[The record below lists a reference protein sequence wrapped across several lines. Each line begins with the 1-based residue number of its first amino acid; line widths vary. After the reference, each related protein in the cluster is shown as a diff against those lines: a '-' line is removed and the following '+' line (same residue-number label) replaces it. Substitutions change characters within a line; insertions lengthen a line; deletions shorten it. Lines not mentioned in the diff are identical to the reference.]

1 MNHEWINKRTDR
13 QIDGWIGRQMDRW
26 GNTIFLGHK
35 FYSGEDN
42 SFSLRRKLFG
52 QPQRSSCHDNYSYR
66 DSNEDVPES
75 PDTQY
80 VIN

>member
-1 MNHEWINKRTDR
+1 M
-13 QIDGWIGRQMDRW
+13 
-26 GNTIFLGHK
+26 FLGHK

-52 QPQRSSCHDNYSYR
+52 QPQRSSYHDDSSYH
-66 DSNEDVPES
+66 DSNDNDIPES